1 MDINNLDSVNPIDFV
16 EEIIHSKKWSFTR
29 AANDELV
36 AEISSK
42 WSNYRLYFAWSE
54 QIKAINFTVTFNI
67 KFPSTSLVSI
77 HELLALVNERLWI
90 GHFDVTSRNGIPAF
104 RHTLLV
110 PQKNEYLYNQL
121 EELVDIAI
129 FECEKYYPAF
139 HLVLFEESQPI
150 DAIELCIIDP
160 QGSA

>member
-54 QIKAINFTVTFNI
+54 QIKAINFTVTFNL

-129 FECEKYYPAF
+129 YECEKYYPAF
-139 HLVLFEESQPI
+139 QLLLLEDSKVHEAL
-150 DAIELCIIDP
+150 ELCILD
-160 QGSA
+160 SVSRA